1 VLGSVVELGDD
12 DGVDMDRLSVRYR
25 GAPYRNRER
34 KRVTVLIEPER
45 RHEHS

>member
-34 KRVTVLIEPER
+34 VTVLIEPER